1 VLAQAEGLGKT
12 FNTLYDQ
19 LDKQN
24 SLINQQLGALAS

>member
-1 VLAQAEGLGKT
+1 LGKT

-24 SLINQQLGALAS
+24 SLIN